1 MMNIKMLKYAALV
14 LIGAISYGVLSTI
27 MKLGFKD
34 GFTMQELVG
43 SQYFFGWCILLVMVL
58 LFSRKK
64 LGFKAGFSLLGAG
77 ITISLTGIFYGL
89 AVEQLP
95 ASIAVVLLFQ
105 FTWIGVILEAIVER
119 TFPSRDKCISIVIL
133 IIGTLLAGGVFE
145 PSEGEIT
152 TSGILCGLVS
162 AVTFA
167 LYIFV
172 SGRVA
177 TGVPVINK
185 SLYMLT
191 SAMIV
196 VLVVFSPSFIY
207 DGAIPNGLWKFG
219 IPLALLGS
227 IIPVIFFSIGVP
239 KVGSGLATILGAA
252 ELPAAVVASVLVLQE
267 DVSTLRWVGIIV
279 VLIGIAAPQL
289 LPLWKRKSSSKASL
303 QNVEL

>member
-1 MMNIKMLKYAALV
+1 MNIRMLKYAALV

-43 SQYFFGWCILLVMVL
+43 SQYFFGWCILLLMVL
-58 LFSRKK
+58 LFSRRR
-64 LGFKAGFSLLGAG
+64 LGLKAGVSLLGAG

-105 FTWIGVILEAIVER
+105 FTWIGVILEAVVER

-152 TSGILCGLVS
+152 TSGIICGLVS

-191 SAMIV
+191 SALIV

-239 KVGSGLATILGAA
+239 KVGSGLATILGAT

-267 DVSTLRWVGIIV
+267 DVSALRWVGIIV

-289 LPLWKRKSSSKASL
+289 LPLWKRKGSSKASL
-303 QNVEL
+303 QKVEL

>member
-1 MMNIKMLKYAALV
+1 MKLLKYSLLV
-14 LIGAISYGVLSTI
+14 FLGACSYGVLSTI
-27 MKLGFKD
+27 IKLGIKG

-43 SQYFFGWCILLVMVL
+43 GQYFFGWCILLLLVL
-58 LFSRKK
+58 LFSRKR
-64 LGFKAGFSLLGAG
+64 LGLKIVFSLFGAG
-77 ITISLTGIFYGL
+77 ITTSLTGIFYGL

-105 FTWIGVILEAIVER
+105 FTWIGVILEAVADR
-119 TFPSRDKCISIVIL
+119 RFPSRGKLLSMAIL
-133 IIGTLLAGGVFE
+133 LVGTLLAGGVFE

-152 TSGILCGLVS
+152 TSGIIFGLIS

-177 TGVPVINK
+177 TEVPVINK
-185 SLYMLT
+185 SLYMIT
-191 SAMIV
+191 SAFIMVMI
-196 VLVVFSPSFIY
+196 VFSPSFIY
-207 DGAIPNGLWKFG
+207 DGAIPNGLWKYG
-219 IPLALLGS
+219 IPLGLLGI

-267 DVSTLRWVGIIV
+267 HVSALRWVGIIV
-279 VLIGIAAPQL
+279 VMIGIAAPQI
-289 LPLWKRKSSSKASL
+289 LPMWTRKDSPRASL
-303 QNVEL
+303 YKVEL